1 MDADTTRK
9 YLKEYHVP
17 VMERNLPV
25 VMNKTVEQAEREL
38 IYRALVDLKGSIIDL
53 REMMLQQGN
62 SVPPETDALQID
74 QTNGNGAL
82 SLSEMERRMIVN
94 ALERHKGNRRLAARD
109 LNISERT
116 LYRKIKEFGL
126 HE

>member
-1 MDADTTRK
+1 
-9 YLKEYHVP
+9 
-17 VMERNLPV
+17 
-25 VMNKTVEQAEREL
+25 MNKTVEQAEREL
-38 IYRALVDLKGSIIDL
+38 IYRALVDLKGSIIEL
-53 REMMLQQGN
+53 RELMLQQGN
-62 SVPPETDALQID
+62 SVPSETDALQID
-74 QTNGNGAL
+74 QTNGNGTL

-94 ALERHKGNRRLAARD
+94 ALERYKGNRRLAARD